1 MIFKN
6 KSRFVSAFRAVILLA
21 GLAGAYRLYER
32 FEALG
37 DESEYVFGIQTRA
50 ASLLTIQPARR
61 SSVLAENFRT
71 GYSELGRAIA
81 ARDSVSQVNATAV
94 REVRAQ
100 YYGITGAAEDFTAQE
115 APGTAADAAAVR
127 ERSARICILALGAAR
142 RSLEARNLLLEQT
155 AIAYL
160 SLFLLLLLTE
170 GIQHYLINAPFLS
183 GFDGLKS
190 SLARIASPF
199 RAGAGPGG
207 ETEEMAAE
215 AALMEKTLEA
225 SMLARLKLAKET
237 TVRLGKMKA
246 QTRTLEL
253 ARRKVMALVE
263 DLDEARTEL
272 QREKKALKDT
282 GVKLA
287 RSNKE
292 LEQFAYV
299 ASHDLKEPLRI
310 VSSFSGLL
318 SKRYAGE
325 LDKDARDFIHY
336 IDEGAN
342 RATELVNALFNY
354 SKVTYSS
361 KEFTQVECATALKK
375 AMFNMKMTLD
385 ERKAAVNFAE
395 LPVLRGDEFQLIQLF
410 QNLLSNALKFNSS
423 PAPEIRVSA
432 IQNGTDWVLKF
443 ADNGIGIPAEHF
455 ERIFMIF
462 QRLHTVD
469 KYPGAGIGLALCK
482 KIAENHGGRIWVE
495 SKPGDGSAFFIALPA
510 SAAAPVQART

>member
-6 KSRFVSAFRAVILLA
+6 KSRLISGCRTLIILT
-21 GLAGAYRLYER
+21 GLGGAYQLYGR
-32 FEALG
+32 FEELG
-37 DESEYVFGIQTRA
+37 AESEYILGIQTRA
-50 ASLLTIQPARR
+50 GDLLALQPDVKPGVAAERFSARYY
-61 SSVLAENFRT
+61 A
-71 GYSELGRAIA
+71 LGRAIG
-81 ARDSVSQVNATAV
+81 ARDSVSQANTASL
-94 REVRAQ
+94 REIRAQ
-100 YYGITGAAEDFTAQE
+100 YYGMAGSAEDFPAQE
-115 APGTAADAAAVR
+115 TGKTAANHATVK
-127 ERSARICILALGAAR
+127 ERNARICILALGAAK
-142 RSLEARNLLLEQT
+142 RSLEARNLLLEET
-155 AIAYL
+155 ALAYL

-170 GIQHYLINAPFLS
+170 IIQYYLVNAPFLT
-183 GFDGLKS
+183 GLDGLKS
-190 SLARIASPF
+190 KLARIAAPF
-199 RAGAGPGG
+199 RAGTGALG
-207 ETEEMAAE
+207 ETEEMLTSAE
-215 AALMEKTLEA
+215 VLSRTLEA

-253 ARRKVMALVE
+253 TRRKVMALVE
-263 DLDEARTEL
+263 DLDEAKTEL

-282 GVKLA
+282 GAKLA

-318 SKRYAGE
+318 SKRYADA
-325 LDKDARDFIHY
+325 LDKDASDFIHY

-361 KEFTQVECATALKK
+361 KEFTLVECTLALKK
-375 AMFNMKMTLD
+375 AMFNMKMAID
-385 ERKAAVNFAE
+385 EKKAAVDIGE
-395 LPVLRGDEFQLIQLF
+395 LPAVRGDEFQLIQLF
-410 QNLLSNALKFNSS
+410 QNLLGNALKFNSS
-423 PAPEIRVSA
+423 PAPEMHISA
-432 IQNGTDWVLKF
+432 VNAGNEWVIKF
-443 ADNGIGIPAEHF
+443 SDNGIGIPAEHF
-455 ERIFMIF
+455 DRIFMIF

-495 SKPGDGSAFFIALPA
+495 SKQGEGSAFFIALPA
-510 SAAAPVQART
+510 SAAAPVPARI

>member
-1 MIFKN
+1 MTFKN
-6 KSRFVSAFRAVILLA
+6 KSRLASALRAVLILA
-21 GLAGAYRLYER
+21 GLAGVYNLYGR
-32 FEALG
+32 FEDLSGEAEYILNIQGKAG
-37 DESEYVFGIQTRA
+37 DLFTLLPAGKHAVPAESFRA
-50 ASLLTIQPARR
+50 R
-61 SSVLAENFRT
+61 
-71 GYSELGRAIA
+71 YSALGRAIS
-81 ARDSVSQVNATAV
+81 ARDSVSRVNAGIL
-94 REVRAQ
+94 REIRTQ
-100 YYGITGAAEDFTAQE
+100 YYGIAGAAEDFP
-115 APGTAADAAAVR
+115 APEPGKASAGIAAIR
-127 ERSARICILALGAAR
+127 ERSARICILALGAAK

-155 AIAYL
+155 ALAYL
-160 SLFLLLLLTE
+160 SLFLLLLLVE
-170 GIQHYLINAPFLS
+170 GVQHYLVNAPFQAQ
-183 GFDGLKS
+183 FDGLRS
-190 SLARIASPF
+190 GLTRISAPF
-199 RAGAGPGG
+199 LAGAATG
-207 ETEEMAAE
+207 EEPEDMLAAAQVLE
-215 AALMEKTLEA
+215 RTLEA

-253 ARRKVMALVE
+253 TRRKVMALVE

-272 QREKKALKDT
+272 QLEKKALKET
-282 GVKLA
+282 GAKLA

-318 SKRYAGE
+318 SKRYATG
-325 LDKDARDFIHY
+325 LDQDARDFIHY

-361 KEFTQVECATALKK
+361 KEFGQVDCATALKK
-375 AMFNMKMTLD
+375 AMFNMKMALD
-385 ERKAAVNFAE
+385 ERKALVEFGV
-395 LPVLRGDEFQLIQLF
+395 LPVVLGDEFQLIQLF
-410 QNLLSNALKFNSS
+410 QNLLSNALKFNTT

-432 IQNGTDWVLKF
+432 ARGKDEWVLKF

-495 SKPGDGSAFFIALPA
+495 SKTGEGSAFFIAFPA
-510 SAAAPVQART
+510 GAAVPARA

>member
-6 KSRFVSAFRAVILLA
+6 KSRLFAACRTVLILS
-21 GLAGAYRLYER
+21 GLAGAYKLYER
-32 FEALG
+32 FEDLG
-37 DESEYVFGIQTRA
+37 DESEYILNIQTKAGDLLNLLLA
-50 ASLLTIQPARR
+50 AKPAGQ
-61 SSVLAENFRT
+61 AETFHTR
-71 GYSELGRAIA
+71 YSALGRAIG
-81 ARDSVSQVNATAV
+81 ARDSVSAVNTGAL
-94 REVRAQ
+94 REIRAQ
-100 YYGITGAAEDFTAQE
+100 YYDIARAAEEFP
-115 APGTAADAAAVR
+115 APEPGKAAAGGASVR
-127 ERSARICILALGAAR
+127 ERTARIGVLALGAAKR
-142 RSLEARNLLLEQT
+142 GLEARNLLLEQT
-155 AIAYL
+155 ALAYL
-160 SLFLLLLLTE
+160 SLFLLLLLAE
-170 GIQHYLINAPFLS
+170 GIQHYMVNAPFLS

-190 SLARIASPF
+190 RLARIAAPF
-199 RAGAGPGG
+199 RAGAAALG
-207 ETEEMAAE
+207 ETEELTASAE
-215 AALMEKTLEA
+215 VLERTLEA
-225 SMLARLKLAKET
+225 SMLARLKLARET

-253 ARRKVMALVE
+253 TRRKVMALVE

-272 QREKKALKDT
+272 QREKKALKET
-282 GVKLA
+282 GVKLT

-310 VSSFSGLL
+310 VTSFSGLL
-318 SKRYAGE
+318 SKRYATG

-354 SKVTYSS
+354 SRVTYSA
-361 KEFTQVECATALKK
+361 KEFAQVDCVIALKK

-385 ERKAAVNFAE
+385 ERKALVSFGD
-395 LPVLRGDEFQLIQLF
+395 LPSVRGDEFQLIQLF
-410 QNLLSNALKFNSS
+410 QNLLSNALKFNTA

-432 IQNGTDWVLKF
+432 LKNADEWVLKF

-495 SKPGDGSAFFIALPA
+495 SKAGEGSAFFIAFPA
-510 SAAAPVQART
+510 AAAAPEPARV

>member
-1 MIFKN
+1 MIFKT
-6 KSRFVSAFRAVILLA
+6 KSRLISAFRAMVVLA
-21 GLAGAYRLYER
+21 GLAGAYKLYGR
-32 FEALG
+32 FEELG
-37 DESEYVFGIQTRA
+37 AESDYIFNIEAKAGDLLSFRPAARA
-50 ASLLTIQPARR
+50 AASAETPR
-61 SSVLAENFRT
+61 SRYYA
-71 GYSELGRAIA
+71 LGRAIG
-81 ARDSVSQVNATAV
+81 ARNSVSQANAGAL
-94 REVRAQ
+94 REMRTQ
-100 YYGITGAAEDFTAQE
+100 YYATTGAAEDFFLQE
-115 APGTAADAAAVR
+115 PGKAPAVNAAVR
-127 ERSARICILALGAAR
+127 NRSARISALALGAAR

-155 AIAYL
+155 ALAYL
-160 SLFLLLLLTE
+160 SLFLLLLATE
-170 GIQHYLINAPFLS
+170 GVQHYAVNARLLS
-183 GFDGLKS
+183 GLDALKS
-190 SLARIASPF
+190 RLTRIAAPF
-199 RAGAGPGG
+199 RAGAGALG
-207 ETEEMAAE
+207 ETEELISAAD
-215 AALMEKTLEA
+215 LLEKTLEA
-225 SMLARLKLAKET
+225 SMLARLKLSRET

-253 ARRKVMALVE
+253 TRRKVMALVE

-272 QREKKALKDT
+272 QLEKKALKRT
-282 GVKLA
+282 GEKLA

-318 SKRYAGE
+318 SKRYATG
-325 LDKDARDFIHY
+325 LDQDARDFIHY

-361 KEFTQVECATALKK
+361 KEFAPVDCTMALRK

-385 ERKAAVNFAE
+385 ERKASVGLGE
-395 LPVLRGDEFQLIQLF
+395 LPAVRGDEFQLIQLF

-423 PAPEIRVSA
+423 PAPEIRVSSEKL
-432 IQNGTDWVLKF
+432 NDEWVIKF
-443 ADNGIGIPAEHF
+443 ADNGIGIPPEHF
-455 ERIFMIF
+455 ERVFMIF

-495 SKPGDGSAFFIALPA
+495 SRAGEGSAFFIAFPPSAVVAEPA
-510 SAAAPVQART
+510 PI